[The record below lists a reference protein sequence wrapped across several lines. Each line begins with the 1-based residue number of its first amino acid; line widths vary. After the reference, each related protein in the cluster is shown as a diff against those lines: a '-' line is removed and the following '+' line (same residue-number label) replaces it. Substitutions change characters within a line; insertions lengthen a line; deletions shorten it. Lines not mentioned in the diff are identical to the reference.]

1 MDNLAEAGI
10 YMQGRGITS
19 RHLTGVVSVLRDVM
33 MHKKERRVTVST
45 GRLPDSKLCSRAHA
59 LPLASFQSMRP
70 GLVKA

>member
-1 MDNLAEAGI
+1 
-10 YMQGRGITS
+10 
-19 RHLTGVVSVLRDVM
+19 VM
-33 MHKKERRVTVST
+33 MHKKERRVTVRT